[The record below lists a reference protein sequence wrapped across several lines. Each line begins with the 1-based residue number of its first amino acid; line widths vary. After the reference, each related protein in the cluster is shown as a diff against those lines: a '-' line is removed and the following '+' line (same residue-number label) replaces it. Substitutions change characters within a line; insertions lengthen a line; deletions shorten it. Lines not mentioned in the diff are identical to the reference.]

1 MAFNPGTLV
10 SLRNRDWVVLPSE
23 DPDLLVVK
31 PLGGSEEEVTG
42 VYLPLQFGKDQPKL
56 AQFPYPTREDLG
68 DVGTAR
74 LLFDAARLSFRNGA
88 GPFRS
93 LAKLSFRP
101 RSYQM
106 VPLIMA
112 LRQEIV
118 RLLVADDVGVGKTI
132 EALLVLRELLE
143 RRRIKR
149 FAVVCLPHLCEQW
162 QDEIKDKLDLDAVI
176 IRSNTQARLDREIQ
190 GDVSVYDYY
199 PFQIISIDYIKNE
212 SRRDVFFQQ
221 CPEMV
226 VVDEAHSCARPSGA
240 STSQQLRHNLL
251 HRLSQKPN
259 QHIVMLTATPHSG
272 KPEEFQSLLGLLK
285 PEFEVLDLPNSSQ
298 TQRRELAKHFIQ
310 RKRGDVEKWL
320 GEDTPFPKRDPK
332 EFGYDLSPRYA
343 AFFNDILNFAR
354 KLVSG
359 ESTQPGQKRVQY
371 WTALGLLRGVMSS
384 PDAGVEMLEN
394 RLSGLSPADDAPSDN
409 GEQENPVHDTEPGFE
424 SDFTPMQVMQRRE
437 WSQHQLG
444 QLRQFATQLK
454 ALGNPKDDQ
463 KLFAAFQVVDDL
475 LRQKFNPVIFCRYI
489 ATAKYVGAQ
498 LAPLLKAKYPKLD
511 LQVVT
516 SEDPDEVRKQR
527 VDGMEKAQ
535 QRVLVVTDCLSEG
548 INLQKH
554 FTAVLHYDLPWN
566 PNRLEQREGRVD
578 RFGQTGKLMPDGSI
592 MVKAGLLYGKDN
604 PIDGVVLDVILRKI
618 REIRRSIGITIPFPE
633 DSKSIIDTIA
643 HALLLNPDRKVSIKV
658 KDDHPEFDFE
668 EFDEAKK
675 AKLKVSQKLAEAE
688 QREKA
693 SRSIFAQHVIKAQEI
708 EADLKDVDQAIGNPQ
723 AVETFV
729 TSSLNNVLGVQIDR
743 DKKGYRL
750 FTANLPYVLKTV
762 LPAEDIVLVSFES
775 PTPEDYLYLGRN
787 HPFVEQLCQLMMAN
801 SISHNGRGAA
811 RSAVMRCREVD
822 IKTTILLLR
831 CRNVI
836 EEKKSKNKIVA
847 EEMLIWGY
855 RGAPAQKDFI
865 NSEQAGTLLS
875 SARPSAN
882 LTPEARSSFL
892 DNELKL
898 IAGLQAEMDAVAEK
912 RSQNLVEAYERFS
925 QLMDQKQFQVVYPV
939 LPMDV
944 MGVYVLLPDGG
955 GR

>member
-1 MAFNPGTLV
+1 MAFTPGTLV
-10 SLRNRDWVVLPSE
+10 TLRNRDWVVLPSD

-31 PLGGSEEEVTG
+31 PLGGSEEEVAG
-42 VYLPLQFGKDQPKL
+42 IYLPLHFEKDQPKL
-56 AQFPYPTREDLG
+56 AQFPYPSRDDLG
-68 DVGTAR
+68 DISTAR
-74 LLFDAARLSFRNGA
+74 LLLDAARLSFRNGA

-112 LRQEIV
+112 LRQDVV
-118 RLLVADDVGVGKTI
+118 RLLVADDVGVGKTV

-143 RRRIKR
+143 RKRINR
-149 FAVVCLPHLCEQW
+149 FAIVCLPHLCEQW

-199 PFQIISIDYIKNE
+199 PYQIISIDYIKGEN
-212 SRRDVFFQQ
+212 RQNVFLQQ

-240 STSQQLRHNLL
+240 SASQQLRHHLL
-251 HRLSQKPN
+251 HRLSQKPG
-259 QHIVMLTATPHSG
+259 QHLIMLTATPHSG
-272 KPEEFQSLLGLLK
+272 KPEEFQSLLGLLR
-285 PEFEVLDLPNSSQ
+285 PDFELLDLPTSSQ
-298 TQRRELAKHFIQ
+298 VQRRDLARHFVQ

-320 GEDTPFPKRDPK
+320 GEDTPFPQRDPK
-332 EFGYDLSPRYA
+332 EYGYDLSPQYA
-343 AFFNDILNFAR
+343 AFFNDILAFAR
-354 KLVSG
+354 KLISEHDPRTG
-359 ESTQPGQKRVQY
+359 LKRVQY

-394 RLSGLSPADDAPSDN
+394 RLSDLSPADDAASED

-424 SDFTPMQVMQRRE
+424 SDFTPKQVMQKRE
-437 WSQHQLG
+437 WSQYQLG
-444 QLRQFATQLK
+444 QLRLFAERLK
-454 ALGNPKDDQ
+454 GLGNPKDDR
-463 KLFAAFQVVDDL
+463 KLAAAFQVVDDL
-475 LRQKFNPVIFCRYI
+475 LKQKFNPVIFCRYI

-498 LAPLLKAKYPKLD
+498 LAVLLKTKYPKLD

-535 QRVLVVTDCLSEG
+535 QRVLVATDCLSEG

-554 FTAVLHYDLPWN
+554 FTAVFHYDLPWN

-578 RFGQTGKLMPDGSI
+578 RFGQTAPE
-592 MVKAGLLYGKDN
+592 VKACLLYGKDN

-643 HALLLNPDRKVSIKV
+643 HALLLNPDRKISIQGRH
-658 KDDHPEFDFE
+658 DHPEFNFE

-693 SRSIFAQHVIKAQEI
+693 SRSIFAQHAIKAHEI
-708 EADLKDVDQAIGNPQ
+708 EADLREVDLAIGNPL
-723 AVETFV
+723 AVEQFV
-729 TSSLNNVLGVQIDR
+729 VSSLNNVLGAQIDR

-762 LPAEDIVLVSFES
+762 LPAEDMVLVSFAS

-801 SISHNGRGAA
+801 SVSHNGSGAA
-811 RSAVMRCREVD
+811 RSAVIRCREVN

-836 EEKKSKNKIVA
+836 EEKKIKNRIVA

-855 RGAPAQKDFI
+855 RGTPTQKDYLT
-865 NSEQAGTLLS
+865 SEEAGRLLS
-875 SARPSAN
+875 TARPSAN
-882 LTPEARSSFL
+882 LTTEARTSFL
-892 DNELKL
+892 DNELKQL
-898 IAGLQAEMDAVAEK
+898 PALQSELDAVAEK
-912 RSQNLVEAYERFS
+912 RSQHLVEAHERFS
-925 QLMDQKQFQVVYPV
+925 QLMDQRQFQVVYPV

-944 MGVYVLLPDGG
+944 LGVYILLPDAGKS
-955 GR
+955 